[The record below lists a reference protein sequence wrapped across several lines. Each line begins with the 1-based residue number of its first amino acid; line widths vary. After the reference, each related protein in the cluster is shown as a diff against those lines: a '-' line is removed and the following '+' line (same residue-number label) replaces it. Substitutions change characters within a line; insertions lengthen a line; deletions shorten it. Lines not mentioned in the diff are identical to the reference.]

1 MLPGMAGRAGIPLHD
16 AIAHLRAAL
25 TPLPAVEAPLALAH
39 GRVLAGDVV
48 ARADHPTGDD
58 AALDGIACRVADTEG
73 ASDGAPVRLRIVGTV
88 AAGRPFAGRLGPGE
102 AVRITTGALMPAGA
116 DGLVPVERLRIEG
129 DAVWL
134 QRAASGRDVRP
145 RGQAL
150 RAGAIAL
157 VRGQR
162 LDAHALA
169 LAASAGHDRL
179 SVVRA
184 PRLAIVATGDELVEP
199 GGADLAPGQV
209 YESNAVGLAA
219 LAREAGAE
227 VVAVA
232 RASDAE
238 GPLRRRLD
246 EAAAAADLVL
256 TSGGVSMGEHDLV
269 RALLE
274 REGEVGFWRVAI
286 KPGGPVLFGRW
297 RGTPLLGLPGNPVAS
312 LVAFWLL
319 GRPALQALEGD
330 VGPAPV
336 ECPWPARAGRG
347 LRPATDRLHVARA
360 TLRREGGQ
368 LVADAV
374 GTQSSGVLQ
383 ALAAADALALL
394 PADATV
400 APGDPI
406 EVVPLRTTYGAR
418 RS

>member
-1 MLPGMAGRAGIPLHD
+1 MLPGMAGRAGIPLHE

-25 TPLPAVEAPLALAH
+25 SAQPAVEAPWDLAH
-39 GRVLAGDVV
+39 GRVLAADVV

-58 AALDGIACRVADTEG
+58 AALDGVACRVADTVG
-73 ASDGAPVRLRIVGTV
+73 ASDGAPIRLRLVGAV
-88 AAGRPFAGRLGPGE
+88 PAGRPFEGRVGAGE
-102 AVRITTGALMPAGA
+102 AVRVYTGALMPAGA

-134 QRAASGRDVRP
+134 QRPASGRDVRP

-150 RAGAIAL
+150 RAGTVAVA
-157 VRGQR
+157 RGRR

-184 PRLAIVATGDELVEP
+184 PRLAIVATGDELVAP

-219 LAREAGAE
+219 LAREAGAD

-232 RASDAE
+232 RARDAA

-246 EAAAAADLVL
+246 EAAASADLVL
-256 TSGGVSMGEHDLV
+256 TAGGVSMGDHDLV
-269 RALLE
+269 RVLLE

-297 RGTPLLGLPGNPVAS
+297 RGTPLLGLPGNPVAA

-330 VGPAPV
+330 AGPAPF

-347 LRPATDRLHVARA
+347 LQPAAGRLHVARA
-360 TLRREGGQ
+360 TLRREGDR

-374 GTQSSGVLQ
+374 ATQSSGVLQ

-394 PADATV
+394 PPDAPV
-400 APGDPI
+400 APGDPV
-406 EVVPLRTTYGAR
+406 EVLPLRTTYGAR
-418 RS
+418 TA